1 MSKFRCGVESVAQ
14 GSAELTFSVD
24 IGFVPESLHVQVRQ
38 PEADADLIDA
48 KVIGTPTASGFTV
61 ALSSPATADGY
72 LLDWTAFKS
81 DGGEIVVRGECR
93 GVLLREM
100 QGEGGFG
107 YDPYSLAVTYSD
119 LAKSVAKFL
128 GYDHANLTDE
138 QKDEVDCII
147 QSGVRNFYYPPAM
160 DGVDPNFE
168 WSFLKMEGSVVTAP
182 GVSEYLLPDGF
193 NRFSGA
199 IIIKDAENFQFR
211 NAFIVPYGNVKS
223 MLDNGHRTGVP
234 HYAASLGVNQYGEKG
249 QLRKLYLYPVPDAAY
264 TLDFS
269 ADMDFGRLSDENPF
283 PLGGAMYAEL
293 LRESCLAV
301 AERDTNDEEGIHLA
315 AFNRLIVSTIAR
327 DRKASAQNFG
337 FIGVQDAPRW

>member
-48 KVIGTPTASGFTV
+48 KVVGTPTASGFTV

-81 DGGEIVVRGECR
+81 DGGEI
-93 GVLLREM
+93 
-100 QGEGGFG
+100 GGG
-107 YDPYSLAVTYSD
+107 DTLAVTYSD

>member
-81 DGGEIVVRGECR
+81 DGGEIV
-93 GVLLREM
+93 
-100 QGEGGFG
+100 GG
-107 YDPYSLAVTYSD
+107 DTLAVTYSD

>member
-81 DGGEIVVRGECR
+81 DGGEI
-93 GVLLREM
+93 
-100 QGEGGFG
+100 GGG
-107 YDPYSLAVTYSD
+107 DTLAVTYSD

-168 WSFLKMEGSVVTAP
+168 WSFLKMEGSVVTTP

-199 IIIKDAENFQFR
+199 IIIKDAENFPFR
-211 NAFIVPYGNVKS
+211 TAFVVPYGNVKS

>member
-81 DGGEIVVRGECR
+81 DGGEI
-93 GVLLREM
+93 
-100 QGEGGFG
+100 GGG
-107 YDPYSLAVTYSD
+107 DTLAVTYSD
-119 LAKSVAKFL
+119 LAKSVSKFL

>member
-81 DGGEIVVRGECR
+81 DGGEI
-93 GVLLREM
+93 
-100 QGEGGFG
+100 GGG
-107 YDPYSLAVTYSD
+107 DTLAVTYSD

-199 IIIKDAENFQFR
+199 IIIKDAENFPFR

>member
-81 DGGEIVVRGECR
+81 DGGEI
-93 GVLLREM
+93 
-100 QGEGGFG
+100 GGG
-107 YDPYSLAVTYSD
+107 DTLAVTYSD

-168 WSFLKMEGSVVTAP
+168 WSFLKMEGSVVTTP

-199 IIIKDAENFQFR
+199 IIIKDAENFPFR
-211 NAFIVPYGNVKS
+211 TAFIVPYGNVKS

>member
-48 KVIGTPTASGFTV
+48 KVVGTPTASGFTV

-81 DGGEIVVRGECR
+81 DGGEI
-93 GVLLREM
+93 
-100 QGEGGFG
+100 GGG
-107 YDPYSLAVTYSD
+107 DTLAVTYSD

-182 GVSEYLLPDGF
+182 GVSE
-193 NRFSGA
+193 
-199 IIIKDAENFQFR
+199 
-211 NAFIVPYGNVKS
+211 
-223 MLDNGHRTGVP
+223 
-234 HYAASLGVNQYGEKG
+234 
-249 QLRKLYLYPVPDAAY
+249 
-264 TLDFS
+264 
-269 ADMDFGRLSDENPF
+269 
-283 PLGGAMYAEL
+283 
-293 LRESCLAV
+293 
-301 AERDTNDEEGIHLA
+301 
-315 AFNRLIVSTIAR
+315 
-327 DRKASAQNFG
+327 
-337 FIGVQDAPRW
+337 

>member
-81 DGGEIVVRGECR
+81 DGGEI
-93 GVLLREM
+93 
-100 QGEGGFG
+100 GGG
-107 YDPYSLAVTYSD
+107 DTLAVTYSD

-168 WSFLKMEGSVVTAP
+168 WSFLKMAGSVVTAP

-211 NAFIVPYGNVKS
+211 TAFIVPYGNVKS

>member
-1 MSKFRCGVESVAQ
+1 M
-14 GSAELTFSVD
+14 
-24 IGFVPESLHVQVRQ
+24 
-38 PEADADLIDA
+38 
-48 KVIGTPTASGFTV
+48 
-61 ALSSPATADGY
+61 
-72 LLDWTAFKS
+72 
-81 DGGEIVVRGECR
+81 
-93 GVLLREM
+93 
-100 QGEGGFG
+100 
-107 YDPYSLAVTYSD
+107 
-119 LAKSVAKFL
+119 
-128 GYDHANLTDE
+128 
-138 QKDEVDCII
+138 DCII

>member
-81 DGGEIVVRGECR
+81 DGGEI
-93 GVLLREM
+93 
-100 QGEGGFG
+100 GGG
-107 YDPYSLAVTYSD
+107 DTLAVTYSD

-199 IIIKDAENFQFR
+199 IIIKDAENFPFR
-211 NAFIVPYGNVKS
+211 NAFVVPYGNVKS

-269 ADMDFGRLSDENPF
+269 ADMDFGRLSDKNPF

>member
-48 KVIGTPTASGFTV
+48 KVVGTPTASGFTV

-81 DGGEIVVRGECR
+81 DGGEI
-93 GVLLREM
+93 
-100 QGEGGFG
+100 GGG
-107 YDPYSLAVTYSD
+107 DTLAVTYSD

-182 GVSEYLLPDGF
+182 GVSEYMLPDGF

-199 IIIKDAENFQFR
+199 IIINDAENFPFR
-211 NAFIVPYGNVKS
+211 TAFIVPYGNVKS
-223 MLDNGHRTGVP
+223 MLDNGHRAGVP
-234 HYAASLGVNQYGEKG
+234 HYAASIGVNQYGKKG
-249 QLRKLYLYPVPDAAY
+249 QRRKLYLYPVPDAAY

>member
-1 MSKFRCGVESVAQ
+1 
-14 GSAELTFSVD
+14 
-24 IGFVPESLHVQVRQ
+24 
-38 PEADADLIDA
+38 
-48 KVIGTPTASGFTV
+48 
-61 ALSSPATADGY
+61 
-72 LLDWTAFKS
+72 
-81 DGGEIVVRGECR
+81 
-93 GVLLREM
+93 
-100 QGEGGFG
+100 
-107 YDPYSLAVTYSD
+107 
-119 LAKSVAKFL
+119 
-128 GYDHANLTDE
+128 
-138 QKDEVDCII
+138 
-147 QSGVRNFYYPPAM
+147 
-160 DGVDPNFE
+160 
-168 WSFLKMEGSVVTAP
+168 
-182 GVSEYLLPDGF
+182 
-193 NRFSGA
+193 
-199 IIIKDAENFQFR
+199 
-211 NAFIVPYGNVKS
+211 

>member
-81 DGGEIVVRGECR
+81 DGGEI
-93 GVLLREM
+93 
-100 QGEGGFG
+100 GGG
-107 YDPYSLAVTYSD
+107 DTLAVTYSD

-193 NRFSGA
+193 NRFLGA

>member
-81 DGGEIVVRGECR
+81 DGGEI
-93 GVLLREM
+93 
-100 QGEGGFG
+100 GGG
-107 YDPYSLAVTYSD
+107 DTLAVTYSD